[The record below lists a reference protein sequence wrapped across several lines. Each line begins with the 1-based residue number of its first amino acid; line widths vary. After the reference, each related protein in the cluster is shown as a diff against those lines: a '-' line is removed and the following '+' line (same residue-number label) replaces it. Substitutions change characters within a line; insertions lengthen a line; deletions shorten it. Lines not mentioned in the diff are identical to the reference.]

1 MATVNSTVSSITNIL
16 GYIGV
21 LTIKN
26 KTNNDYS
33 NWTITCIL
41 PENSTINRIDL
52 QILNIQKNII
62 TLSPLPITP
71 LLKANSTQI
80 YNFSGNGNIPTK
92 FNFSGTSISS
102 TNNNDLNITATLDEE
117 KETKPKTNLRKTVRF

>member
-71 LLKANSTQI
+71 LLKANSTQT

-117 KETKPKTNLRKTVRF
+117 KETKPKTTLRKTVRF